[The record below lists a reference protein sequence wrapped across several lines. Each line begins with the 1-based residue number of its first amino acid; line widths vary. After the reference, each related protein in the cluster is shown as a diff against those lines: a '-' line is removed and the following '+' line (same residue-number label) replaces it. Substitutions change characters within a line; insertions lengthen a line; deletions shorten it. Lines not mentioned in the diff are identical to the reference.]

1 MAESSRGSGS
11 RRGYPSTRE
20 NSRLA
25 LRNLYVGEQ
34 GRLILTHTAEHSRTE
49 VRQSRMIRM
58 HRPSR
63 LTPKNCRLDGRQ
75 YWQSW
80 KVDRVNNARV
90 R

>member
-1 MAESSRGSGS
+1 MQANP
-11 RRGYPSTRE
+11 RR
-20 NSRLA
+20 A
-25 LRNLYVGEQ
+25 LRNQQVGEQ
-34 GRLILTHTAEHSRTE
+34 GTRLIFAHTAEHSRTE